1 MSMFKLKFTENWCI
15 NTDLKK
21 LSNGAE
27 FLIGRPLGKA
37 WTTNKDDHEKHITE
51 QTKAIRT

>member
-1 MSMFKLKFTENWCI
+1 MYQYWS
-15 NTDLKK
+15 KK

-27 FLIGRPLGKA
+27 FLIGGPLRKA
-37 WTTNKDDHEKHITE
+37 LTTNKDDHEKHITE